1 MYNAFICVP
10 RKLSPCHEFCNRESS
25 VLQNHLVHSCN
36 IFIRGAFSW
45 PTRPWFIRDGFSAPA
60 KLCDPK
66 RDSGIGEGI
75 GLVKS
80 QQSPVDLIAWP
91 GETLR
96 SKTCEHH
103 LSSAVTNRMTSKKNY
118 IFKYGEMM
126 MVSPSLHSYGA
137 SPVMQLLG
145 LSGLTEGGQIRL
157 TNPIT

>member
-80 QQSPVDLIAWP
+80 QQSPVDLIAWHSFVKQKFDDSA
-91 GETLR
+91 LLK
-96 SKTCEHH
+96 SCEHH

-118 IFKYGEMM
+118 IFKYPI
-126 MVSPSLHSYGA
+126 VTSPTEDRRPSSVRLRA
-137 SPVMQLLG
+137 VLL
-145 LSGLTEGGQIRL
+145 LRL
-157 TNPIT
+157 NR